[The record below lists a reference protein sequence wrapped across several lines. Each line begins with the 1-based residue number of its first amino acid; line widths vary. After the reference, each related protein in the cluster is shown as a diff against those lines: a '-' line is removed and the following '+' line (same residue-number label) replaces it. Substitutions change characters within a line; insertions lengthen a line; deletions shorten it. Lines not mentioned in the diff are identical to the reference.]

1 MVNITVNL
9 DKRKAKKDGTYP
21 ICFGIYYLGKST
33 TRSSKIYVNEKQW
46 DDKRKVIKSNHS
58 NSATLYRL
66 LAKQLADLQS
76 SLLLANE
83 ERVTEYLSP
92 KVIVAKIITPKQTV
106 FDFRNDLI
114 SELRLDGKI
123 GNAWVYE
130 SALNALK
137 KYYGGS
143 DLYFENIDYQFLD
156 KYNKYLM
163 RSGVK
168 HNSRRENFSKK

>member
-1 MVNITVNL
+1 MKNNRSSNHNQQRYG
-9 DKRKAKKDGTYP
+9 KHYSQSRQAQSQERCTYP

-46 DDKRKVIKSNHS
+46 DDKKKVIKANHS
-58 NSATLYRL
+58 NSATLNRL
-66 LAKQLADLQS
+66 LTKKLADLQS
-76 SLLLANE
+76 GLLLANDE
-83 ERVTEYLSP
+83 KVTEYSAP
-92 KVIVAKIITPKQTV
+92 KIVVAEIITPKQTV
-106 FDFRNDLI
+106 FDFTNNLI

-130 SALNALK
+130 SALHALH

-156 KYNKYLM
+156 KYNKYLLK
-163 RSGVK
+163 R
-168 HNSRRENFSKK
+168 